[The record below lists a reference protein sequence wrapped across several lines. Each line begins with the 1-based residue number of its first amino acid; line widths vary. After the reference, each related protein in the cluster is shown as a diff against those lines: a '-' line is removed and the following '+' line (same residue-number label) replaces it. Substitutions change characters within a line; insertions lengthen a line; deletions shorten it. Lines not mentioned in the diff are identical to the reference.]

1 MLICVDL
8 DGTLLDTVPA
18 NVASYRAAL
27 EELGFTVT
35 DEYYAERCNGGHYTR
50 FLPPLMGGTPSTADV
65 ERVHDRKK
73 ALYSDFLDVVR
84 PNTALME
91 ILRTMQAAG
100 HDLACVTTG
109 SKQNATEVLEHF
121 GVRELFGLIVTGED
135 VEKQKPDPEG
145 YCKAMAHFRVTPAE
159 TMIFEDSGIG
169 LEAAKASGATG
180 FRVEQFSGNTA
191 QFPPCG
197 LSTAPAAAERPG
209 KAPPLS
215 LGTSPGGRQ
224 GRRHLQQKTALEELI
239 LKGCWVIWGNYL
251 FSGRTISRMTL
262 TMFSAERP

>member
-18 NVASYRAAL
+18 NAASYRAAL

-100 HDLACVTTG
+100 HHSCASSSVAKSPTT
-109 SKQNATEVLEHF
+109 
-121 GVRELFGLIVTGED
+121 
-135 VEKQKPDPEG
+135 
-145 YCKAMAHFRVTPAE
+145 
-159 TMIFEDSGIG
+159 
-169 LEAAKASGATG
+169 
-180 FRVEQFSGNTA
+180 
-191 QFPPCG
+191 
-197 LSTAPAAAERPG
+197 
-209 KAPPLS
+209 
-215 LGTSPGGRQ
+215 
-224 GRRHLQQKTALEELI
+224 
-239 LKGCWVIWGNYL
+239 W
-251 FSGRTISRMTL
+251 
-262 TMFSAERP
+262 

>member
-18 NVASYRAAL
+18 NAASYRAAL

-159 TMIFEDSGIG
+159 TMILRIRALGW
-169 LEAAKASGATG
+169 KQP
-180 FRVEQFSGNTA
+180 R
-191 QFPPCG
+191 P
-197 LSTAPAAAERPG
+197 AERPYLG
-209 KAPPLS
+209 WSSSKATLHNS
-215 LGTSPGGRQ
+215 
-224 GRRHLQQKTALEELI
+224 HLTA
-239 LKGCWVIWGNYL
+239 
-251 FSGRTISRMTL
+251 
-262 TMFSAERP
+262 

>member
-18 NVASYRAAL
+18 NAASYRAAL
-27 EELGFTVT
+27 EEMGFTVT
-35 DEYYAERCNGGHYTR
+35 DEYYAASCNGGHYTR
-50 FLPPLMGGTPSTADV
+50 FLRPLMGGDPCDADV

-73 ALYSDFLDVVR
+73 KLYSDFLDMVR

-109 SKQNATEVLEHF
+109 SKQNATEVF

-145 YCKAMAHFRVTPAE
+145 YCKAMAYFHVTPAE

-169 LEAAKASGATG
+169 LEAAKASGATV
-180 FRVEQFSGNTA
+180 FRVEQF
-191 QFPPCG
+191 
-197 LSTAPAAAERPG
+197 
-209 KAPPLS
+209 
-215 LGTSPGGRQ
+215 
-224 GRRHLQQKTALEELI
+224 
-239 LKGCWVIWGNYL
+239 
-251 FSGRTISRMTL
+251 
-262 TMFSAERP
+262 

>member
-18 NVASYRAAL
+18 NAASYRAAL

-50 FLPPLMGGTPSTADV
+50 FLPPLMGGAPSTADV

-73 ALYSDFLDVVR
+73 ALYSDFLDAVR

-91 ILRTMQAAG
+91 ILKTMRAAG

-121 GVRELFGLIVTGED
+121 GVREWFGLIVTGED

-145 YCKAMAHFRVTPAE
+145 YCRAMEHFRVTPAD

-169 LEAAKASGATG
+169 LTADNIVNVIRDIVRPDAKA
-180 FRVEQFSGNTA
+180 
-191 QFPPCG
+191 
-197 LSTAPAAAERPG
+197 
-209 KAPPLS
+209 
-215 LGTSPGGRQ
+215 
-224 GRRHLQQKTALEELI
+224 
-239 LKGCWVIWGNYL
+239 
-251 FSGRTISRMTL
+251 
-262 TMFSAERP
+262 

>member
-18 NVASYRAAL
+18 NAASYRAAL

-50 FLPPLMGGTPSTADV
+50 FLPPLMGGAPSTADV

-73 ALYSDFLDVVR
+73 ALYSDFLDAVR

-91 ILRTMQAAG
+91 ILKTMRAAG

-121 GVRELFGLIVTGED
+121 
-135 VEKQKPDPEG
+135 
-145 YCKAMAHFRVTPAE
+145 RVTPAD

-169 LEAAKASGATG
+169 LTAAKASGARV
-180 FRVEQFSGNTA
+180 FRVEQF
-191 QFPPCG
+191 
-197 LSTAPAAAERPG
+197 
-209 KAPPLS
+209 
-215 LGTSPGGRQ
+215 
-224 GRRHLQQKTALEELI
+224 
-239 LKGCWVIWGNYL
+239 
-251 FSGRTISRMTL
+251 
-262 TMFSAERP
+262 

>member
-1 MLICVDL
+1 M
-8 DGTLLDTVPA
+8 
-18 NVASYRAAL
+18 
-27 EELGFTVT
+27 T
-35 DEYYAERCNGGHYTR
+35 DEYYAERCNGGHYAV
-50 FLPPLMGGTPSTADV
+50 LPPLMGGTPSTADV

-159 TMIFEDSGIG
+159 TMILRILALGW
-169 LEAAKASGATG
+169 KQP
-180 FRVEQFSGNTA
+180 R
-191 QFPPCG
+191 P
-197 LSTAPAAAERPG
+197 AERPYLGWSSSKKQHCRGRVCRPARGRQEGGCG
-209 KAPPLS
+209 KARQSPLRLRSVPPWEGRAFGASRMPPTKKQPLRNLS
-215 LGTSPGGRQ
+215 SRAVGL
-224 GRRHLQQKTALEELI
+224 
-239 LKGCWVIWGNYL
+239 IWGNYL

>member
-18 NVASYRAAL
+18 NAASYRAAL

-121 GVRELFGLIVTGED
+121 GVRELFGLICYCLSSCRLFLRHSPFGCCACSARMAWQKRGLFAVHLLWPWLGCGCSICTLPQHFPD
-135 VEKQKPDPEG
+135 VQRSR
-145 YCKAMAHFRVTPAE
+145 CW
-159 TMIFEDSGIG
+159 I
-169 LEAAKASGATG
+169 SGAT
-180 FRVEQFSGNTA
+180 R
-191 QFPPCG
+191 
-197 LSTAPAAAERPG
+197 R
-209 KAPPLS
+209 
-215 LGTSPGGRQ
+215 GRQ
-224 GRRHLQQKTALEELI
+224 
-239 LKGCWVIWGNYL
+239 
-251 FSGRTISRMTL
+251 M
-262 TMFSAERP
+262 

>member
-18 NVASYRAAL
+18 NAASYRAAL

-50 FLPPLMGGTPSTADV
+50 FLPPLMGGAPSTADV

-73 ALYSDFLDVVR
+73 ALYSDFLDAVR

-91 ILRTMQAAG
+91 ILKTMRAAG

-121 GVRELFGLIVTGED
+121 GVREWFGLIVTGED
-135 VEKQKPDPEG
+135 VEKQKPGKGIQGGAVLRVVMQGKPCSHAEYAAG
-145 YCKAMAHFRVTPAE
+145 RKAPGR
-159 TMIFEDSGIG
+159 IW
-169 LEAAKASGATG
+169 
-180 FRVEQFSGNTA
+180 N
-191 QFPPCG
+191 PPLRCRG
-197 LSTAPAAAERPG
+197 RCSHRPG
-209 KAPPLS
+209 KCTA
-215 LGTSPGGRQ
+215 RQ
-224 GRRHLQQKTALEELI
+224 G
-239 LKGCWVIWGNYL
+239 
-251 FSGRTISRMTL
+251 
-262 TMFSAERP
+262 

>member
-18 NVASYRAAL
+18 NAASYRAAL

-109 SKQNATEVLEHF
+109 SKQNATEVLEYFHCADWF
-121 GVRELFGLIVTGED
+121 GVFITGED
-135 VEKQKPDPEG
+135 VVRSKPDPEG
-145 YCKAMAHFRVTPAE
+145 YLKAMAHFGATPAE
-159 TMIFEDSGIG
+159 TMIFEDSGPG
-169 LEAAKASGATG
+169 LEAARASGATVYK
-180 FRVEQFSGNTA
+180 VEAF
-191 QFPPCG
+191 
-197 LSTAPAAAERPG
+197 
-209 KAPPLS
+209 
-215 LGTSPGGRQ
+215 
-224 GRRHLQQKTALEELI
+224 
-239 LKGCWVIWGNYL
+239 
-251 FSGRTISRMTL
+251 
-262 TMFSAERP
+262 